1 MKAFQLE
8 SGISE
13 ETIRTAAQQGGG
25 KAPEGVCGALH
36 AARVILGNGPALKEI
51 ENDFSAKAGSKQ
63 CREIRGMRSLP
74 CSGCVTL
81 SAYLLEQHMDE
92 VQAGNITSHRAF
104 ISNITEIVSADQDY
118 PDHYR
123 DCKRQTALL
132 P

>member
-36 AARVILGNGPALKEI
+36 AARVILETGPALAEV

-63 CREIRGMRSLP
+63 CREIRKMRSLP

-81 SAYLLEQHMDE
+81 SAYLLEQHMDD

-104 ISNITEIVSADQDY
+104 MGSICEPILIDPVS
-118 PDHYR
+118 
-123 DCKRQTALL
+123 TF
-132 P
+132 